1 MNLKN
6 LIIFAILLGLTL
18 SLIGVHPGLLQFSY
32 AQDGVVQTKSPNI
45 LLIMGDDI
53 GFSDIGSFGGEISTP
68 TLDAL
73 ANEGKIL
80 MNYHTY
86 PTCSPA
92 RSTLLTGV
100 DNHIVGLG
108 TMHELIAP
116 NQAGKPG
123 YEGYLNNRAPTIPQL
138 LKDEGYHTLM
148 SGKWHLAGAG
158 SSEDTIPYSKGFEE
172 SFSLLEG
179 AGQHFDSGTYSVG
192 HHVTFL
198 NNSNIVPR
206 PDNTTYSNDLYTNA
220 MLSLLKKYQGDD
232 KPFFAYLAF
241 QVAHSP
247 FQAPQED
254 IKKYDGV
261 YNVGYDKIREQRFE
275 KQKQLGI
282 WPADMKLPEYIPAVT
297 PWSNLTKDQ
306 QDYRAKVLAV
316 HAAMI
321 DNMDRNIG
329 KVIQYLK
336 ELGEYENTLIIFASD
351 NGTVEPVEMADFVTV
366 GVNPNEQREFVSKFN
381 NSLDN
386 LGNGNS
392 LVNFGSWGIA
402 QDVTPLSGYKT
413 SQSEGGIRSPF
424 VVKLPGKELSTNKT
438 SIGPEIVR
446 AFTHVIDMTPTFLE
460 YAGIQLPGSTYNG
473 NTVYPIMGRSLKPLF
488 EGQVNKVYNDNE
500 VIAQELF
507 NNAAVFMGNWKAV
520 KNAPP
525 LGTDRWQL
533 FNLTGDVG
541 ENHDLAKEHPEI
553 LQKLVSAYDGYAK
566 DVGIV
571 IPQRGNVS
579 NAITTTEEV
588 APT

>member
-6 LIIFAILLGLTL
+6 IITFASLLGLTL
-18 SLIGVHPGLLQFSY
+18 SLIGVHPGLTQYSY
-32 AQDGVVQTKSPNI
+32 AQDGNVQTKSPNI

-68 TLDAL
+68 TLDGL

-86 PTCSPA
+86 STCSPS

-116 NQAGKPG
+116 NQVGKPG
-123 YEGYLNNRAPTIPQL
+123 YEGYLNNRAPTIAQL
-138 LKDEGYHTLM
+138 LKDDGYHTFM

-158 SSEDTIPYSKGFEE
+158 SSEGTTPHSKGFEE

-254 IKKYDGV
+254 IKKYDDV
-261 YNVGYDKIREQRFE
+261 YDVGYDKIREQRFE
-275 KQKQLGI
+275 KQKQLGM
-282 WPADMKLPEYIPAVT
+282 WPSDMNLPEYIPPVT

-306 QDYRAKVLAV
+306 QDYRSKVLAV

-329 KVIQYLK
+329 KVIQFLR
-336 ELGEYENTLIIFASD
+336 ESGEYENTLIIFASD
-351 NGTVEPVEMADFVTV
+351 NGTVEPVEMADFTTV
-366 GVNPNEQREFVSKFN
+366 GVSPDEQREFVSKFN
-381 NSLDN
+381 NTVPN
-386 LGNGNS
+386 IGNSDS
-392 LVNFGSWGIA
+392 LVNFGTWGIA
-402 QDVTPLSGYKT
+402 QDITPLSGYKT

-424 VVKLPGKELSTNKT
+424 VVKLPGKEFSANKT
-438 SIGPEIVR
+438 SVGPEIVR
-446 AFTHVIDMTPTFLE
+446 AFTHVMDMTPTFLE
-460 YAGIQLPGSTYNG
+460 YAGIQLPGSSYNE
-473 NTVYPIMGRSLKPLF
+473 NTVYPIMGKSLKPLF
-488 EGQVNKVYNDNE
+488 DGQVSKVYNDNE
-500 VIAQELF
+500 VVAQELF
-507 NNAAVFMGNWKAV
+507 NNSAVFMGDWKAV

-553 LQKLVSAYDGYAK
+553 LQKLVSAYNGYAK

-571 IPQRGNVS
+571 IPQRGNAS
-579 NAITTTEEV
+579 AAAATTEEA

>member
-1 MNLKN
+1 
-6 LIIFAILLGLTL
+6 
-18 SLIGVHPGLLQFSY
+18 
-32 AQDGVVQTKSPNI
+32 
-45 LLIMGDDI
+45 
-53 GFSDIGSFGGEISTP
+53 
-68 TLDAL
+68 
-73 ANEGKIL
+73 
-80 MNYHTY
+80 
-86 PTCSPA
+86 
-92 RSTLLTGV
+92 
-100 DNHIVGLG
+100 
-108 TMHELIAP
+108 
-116 NQAGKPG
+116 
-123 YEGYLNNRAPTIPQL
+123 
-138 LKDEGYHTLM
+138 
-148 SGKWHLAGAG
+148 
-158 SSEDTIPYSKGFEE
+158 
-172 SFSLLEG
+172 
-179 AGQHFDSGTYSVG
+179 
-192 HHVTFL
+192 
-198 NNSNIVPR
+198 
-206 PDNTTYSNDLYTNA
+206 
-220 MLSLLKKYQGDD
+220 MLSLLKKYQGDE

-282 WPADMKLPEYIPAVT
+282 WPADMKLPEYVPSGT
-297 PWSNLTKDQ
+297 PWSNLTKEQ
-306 QDYRAKVLAV
+306 QDYRTKVLAV

-321 DNMDRNIG
+321 DNMDMNIG

-336 ELGEYENTLIIFASD
+336 EVGEYDNTLIIFASD
-351 NGTVEPVEMADFVTV
+351 NGTVEPLEMADFVTV
-366 GVNPNEQREFVSKFN
+366 GVTPDEQREFVSKFN
-381 NSLDN
+381 NSLAN
-386 LGNGNS
+386 LGNGDS
-392 LVNFGSWGIA
+392 LVNFGNWGEA

-413 SQSEGGIRSPF
+413 TQSEGGIRSPF
-424 VVKLPGKELSTNKT
+424 VVKLPGKESSTNKT

-460 YAGIQLPGSTYNG
+460 YAGVQLPGSTYNE

-525 LGTDRWQL
+525 VGTDRWQL

-553 LQKLVSAYDGYAK
+553 LQKLVSAYDGYAR

-571 IPQRGNVS
+571 IPQSGNGS
-579 NAITTTEEV
+579 TASTITEELHQ
-588 APT
+588 PEWLNQQKSKYMRKYWRRFYHGI